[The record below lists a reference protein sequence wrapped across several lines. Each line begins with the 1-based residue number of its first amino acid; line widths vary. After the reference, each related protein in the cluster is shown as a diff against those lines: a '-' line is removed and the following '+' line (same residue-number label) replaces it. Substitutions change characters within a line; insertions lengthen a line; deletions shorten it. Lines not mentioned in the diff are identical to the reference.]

1 MMASAPETP
10 VGEECIAVKTMDS
23 DRTPSVPPSV
33 EINVTQDNSKEI
45 VGHRIVSSNY
55 APQFDSAAAFILS
68 RIRDTKDNLKPPRGG
83 SSGMLNKL
91 GRKRGTIEAMDSW
104 TMPLPNAS
112 PPSLPLTSTS
122 HQEQI
127 ASISSSLK
135 RKRDPESEAPDFTQN
150 TIACPKS
157 MIHSHSKVIASSQPS
172 NAESSTPKTALGN
185 LQSSI
190 SLSSQ
195 AAVDN
200 IREKRLSAITDGI
213 SPAKSEL
220 VGFYAEQASDIARTQ
235 YFLGKKRT
243 DLLNIL
249 SFCDQLRP
257 QLLADILV
265 SVSKKHP
272 DLPIF
277 DSPDWERSISRSLDA
292 QIAAAIRRT
301 RPAGRPRH
309 GHTVHNPKSRQ
320 RQKNAKKELKR
331 LIRSEHEADTPEDED
346 VEEDVLPSTWPKAG
360 EGLYSK
366 LPPETEDRT
375 FLVDDNDDESFSHFM
390 VDSLG
395 KPMIVSTCA

>member
-1 MMASAPETP
+1 MASAPETP
-10 VGEECIAVKTMDS
+10 VGEECIAVKIMDS
-23 DRTPSVPPSV
+23 DRTPSIPSSV
-33 EINVTQDNSKEI
+33 DMNATQDISNEI
-45 VGHRIVSSNY
+45 VGHHIISSNY

-68 RIRDTKDNLKPPRGG
+68 RIRDTNDNFKPPRRG
-83 SSGMLNKL
+83 SSGILNKL
-91 GRKRGTIEAMDSW
+91 GRKGGMVEAMDSW
-104 TMPLPNAS
+104 TMPLPNAPTPALS
-112 PPSLPLTSTS
+112 LTSTL
-122 HQEQI
+122 HQEQL

-135 RKRDPESEAPDFTQN
+135 RKRDPESEAPDFTQS
-150 TIACPKS
+150 TIACPES
-157 MIHSHSKVIASSQPS
+157 MVHSQSKVIASAQPS
-172 NAESSTPKTALGN
+172 TAESSTPKTASGN
-185 LQSSI
+185 LHSSI
-190 SLSSQ
+190 SLSGQ
-195 AAVDN
+195 AAVEN

-220 VGFYAEQASDIARTQ
+220 VGFYAGQASDIVRTQ
-235 YFLGKKRT
+235 YFLGKRRT

-277 DSPDWERSISRSLDA
+277 DSPDWQRPISRSLDA
-292 QIAAAIRRT
+292 QIAAAVRRA

-309 GHTVHNPKSRQ
+309 GHTVLNPKSRQ
-320 RQKNAKKELKR
+320 RQKNAKKALKR
-331 LIRSEHEADTPEDED
+331 LIRAEHEVDTPEDED

-375 FLVDDNDDESFSHFM
+375 FLADDNDDESFSHFM
-390 VDSLG
+390 VDNLG